1 MSATTIFVCGHSAT
15 LKVSGGDVDA
25 RRLQMLLR
33 QRHASLRMLS
43 SLKKLLSYETKRGS
57 ESASEIWIERDRARA
72 KREGRTSSST
82 SN

>member
-25 RRLQMLLR
+25 RRLQMLLL